1 MLRDIVSI
9 DVLHIKYK
17 GDLVGE
23 FFLTLVMF
31 TGFWDEQKK
40 TKKELIWLTDTI
52 NCQNLGKLFYTPWT
66 ATVE

>member
-1 MLRDIVSI
+1 MLRDIVLI

-17 GDLVGE
+17 GLLVGE

-40 TKKELIWLTDTI
+40 PKKSSF
-52 NCQNLGKLFYTPWT
+52 G
-66 ATVE
+66 